1 MNGPTTAAE
10 PGITYRDRRSDDV
23 GLRPSHG
30 EDGSSPYL
38 SVVAPCYNEVD
49 GLDAFYREVRQV
61 CDSLGRTC
69 EIVLVNDGSTD
80 GTRERMQQL
89 ARSDP
94 AVVAVNLS
102 RNFGQERALAAGL
115 SVCRGELVLIL
126 DADLQD
132 PPDLLPRMLAR
143 IEDGADV
150 VYGQRRSREG
160 ETWFKR
166 SSAWLFYLLLNKVS
180 ETPVPRNTGPFRLMR
195 RRVVDELLS
204 LPEPHR
210 FLRGLVSWIGFTQVP
225 IEYDRQTRQAGTTH
239 FPLRKMLALACDA
252 VCSLSRLPLRLAGWF
267 AIVAM
272 LVMAAA
278 LLRCGYD
285 WLAGATLN
293 GWLAAVGLLSGLSGM
308 QLLSLH
314 ILGEYVGRIAEQTR
328 GRPLFIIESVVRQP
342 AAAGVTAEGRR

>member
-10 PGITYRDRRSDDV
+10 PGVTPPDRRSDDV
-23 GLRPSHG
+23 GLRPSRG
-30 EDGSSPYL
+30 GDRSSPYL
-38 SVVAPCYNEVD
+38 SVVAPCYNEAD
-49 GLDAFYREVRQV
+49 SLDAFYREVRQV
-61 CDSLGRTC
+61 CDSLGRTY

-80 GTRERMQQL
+80 GTREQMQQL
-89 ARSDP
+89 AQSDA

-166 SSAWLFYLLLNKVS
+166 ASAWLFYLLLNRVS

-204 LPEPHR
+204 MPEPHR
-210 FLRGLVSWIGFTQVP
+210 FLRGLVSWVGFVQEP
-225 IEYDRQTRQAGTTH
+225 ILYDRRQRHAGQTH
-239 FPLRKMLALACDA
+239 FPLRRMLALACDA
-252 VCSLSRLPLRLAGWF
+252 ICSLSRLPLRLAGWF
-267 AIVAM
+267 ALVAM
-272 LVMAAA
+272 LLMAAA
-278 LLRCGYD
+278 LLRCGYAWTVRGTFD
-285 WLAGATLN
+285 

-308 QLLSLH
+308 QLLSLY

-328 GRPLFIIESVVRQP
+328 GRPLFIIESVVRQR
-342 AAAGVTAEGRR
+342 AAAGVSAEGQR

>member
-1 MNGPTTAAE
+1 MSGPITAPDFNALQTGRCRVDNGARAPHRE
-10 PGITYRDRRSDDV
+10 EG
-23 GLRPSHG
+23 GRPF
-30 EDGSSPYL
+30 L
-38 SVVAPCYNEVD
+38 SVVAPCYNEAD
-49 GLDAFYREVRQV
+49 GLDTFYREVRKV
-61 CDSLGRTC
+61 CDALGRTY

-89 ARSDP
+89 ARSD
-94 AVVAVNLS
+94 AAIVAVNLS

-143 IEDGADV
+143 IEEGADV

-166 SSAWLFYLLLNKVS
+166 SSAWLFYLLLNTVS

-204 LPEPHR
+204 MPEPQR
-210 FLRGLVSWIGFTQVP
+210 FLRGLVSWVGFTQEP
-225 IEYDRQTRQAGTTH
+225 ILYDRQRRHTGQTH
-239 FPLRKMLALACDA
+239 FPVRKMWALACDA

-267 AIVAM
+267 ALVAM

-285 WLAGATLN
+285 WFSSGTVD
-293 GWLAAVGLLSGLSGM
+293 GWLAAFGLLSGLSGM

-342 AAAGVTAEGRR
+342 AAAGVTAEARR